1 MILHTSYYV
10 VECHEMYFSAFWNLI
25 KTYVILCVY
34 MSIFLDKGAVEAF
47 IVILCWLLKAKIPP
61 EAPHPHISLSSS
73 MIDSATVFFLSIS
86 FIKQVISSFPSNMQ
100 ECTKISAKL
109 YSRVMLKEYKTSPH
123 NLGRFWRSSNKC
135 QFTMCSFVFWL
146 LYSIYKEIIFISVH
160 H

>member
-10 VECHEMYFSAFWNLI
+10 VEYHEMYFSTFWNLI

-73 MIDSATVFFLSIS
+73 MIHSATVFFLSIS

-100 ECTKISAKL
+100 ECTNISTKL
-109 YSRVMLKEYKTSPH
+109 YSRVMLKCPQ

-135 QFTMCSFVFWL
+135 QFKMCSFVFWL
-146 LYSIYKEIIFISVH
+146 LYSIYKEIIFFSVH